1 MVYGI
6 MFISLLL
13 YIPTDK
19 GICNFHF
26 LNEWPIKWRLSHL
39 QNHLTIIDDSF

>member
-26 LNEWPIKWRLSHL
+26 LMANKMEVKSR
-39 QNHLTIIDDSF
+39 IDDSF